1 MRITGRN
8 LRRLIRESITRE
20 DEMPPSAVKA
30 ISALIVKGVELAMQ
44 NPMYPQAKAARTE
57 IQDRDYDEPLD
68 EERGLELGAIYNEG
82 MESIKADQRIKRIAE
97 TIVKMIF
104 KLLPP
109 DRKLTAEESTDPE
122 RDMQFIVN
130 FAAYVIAR
138 RALDFYLTELERETL
153 HLFHY
158 IEYWTKADSL
168 IERKS
173 ESRKITARGPTLHVL
188 REASAPVV
196 LNVDSYK
203 PVIRKLLIG
212 AVEDARDALGE
223 EKVNEFVSRY
233 VDAGADNW
241 RVVKELAG
249 NLDGMP
255 NKNASALITV
265 LKSIA
270 LRSGSLMS
278 KLLGVEVPTDDRSG
292 PEENIN
298 STVANLLMTLSDPR
312 TSLDE
317 FTTVDKS
324 ACFLLVMSF
333 NWTTFFA
340 TDFIRQEVREILEGD
355 PTRVDSKLDSLRFL
369 IRDVAGMIRF
379 TEPHSGNR
387 DLDDYSAHWLKVI
400 TRTIDQ
406 MAARRR
412 GEAR

>member
-8 LRRLIRESITRE
+8 LRRLIRESIARE

-30 ISALIVKGVELAMQ
+30 ISALIVKGVEFAMQ

-109 DRKLTAEESTDPE
+109 ERRDVAEGGLVPGK
-122 RDMQFIVN
+122 DMHFILAH
-130 FAAYVIAR
+130 AANVIAR
-138 RALDFYLTELERETL
+138 KSLDLYTTDPKRLSLD
-153 HLFHY
+153 LFQ
-158 IEYWTKADSL
+158 D
-168 IERKS
+168 IERFTDLNMPETIP

-223 EKVNEFVSRY
+223 EKVNEFLSRY

-255 NKNASALITV
+255 NKNSSALITV

-270 LRSGSLMS
+270 LRSGLLMS

-333 NWTTFFA
+333 NWTIFFA
-340 TDFIRQEVREILEGD
+340 TDFIRREVREILEGD

-387 DLDDYSAHWLKVI
+387 DLDDYSAHWLKVA

-406 MAARRR
+406 MATRRR